1 MRSINWDSELC
12 SPVACT
18 GSPTYSYTQ
27 IEQHDMGAGN
37 DSMLSDN
44 FSFDRLLNGWLRD
57 LEQWRDIH
65 AFKSS
70 ACALPQVCTR
80 KSTQRHRLPIG
91 ALNYLSRYKTTG
103 IN

>member
-12 SPVACT
+12 SPVACA
-18 GSPTYSYTQ
+18 GSPTYSYTL

-37 DSMLSDN
+37 DSMSSYNCL
-44 FSFDRLLNGWLRD
+44 FDRLLNGWLRD
-57 LEQWRDIH
+57 LEKWRDIH

-70 ACALPQVCTR
+70 ACALPQVCRR
-80 KSTQRHRLPIG
+80 KSSQRQRLAIS